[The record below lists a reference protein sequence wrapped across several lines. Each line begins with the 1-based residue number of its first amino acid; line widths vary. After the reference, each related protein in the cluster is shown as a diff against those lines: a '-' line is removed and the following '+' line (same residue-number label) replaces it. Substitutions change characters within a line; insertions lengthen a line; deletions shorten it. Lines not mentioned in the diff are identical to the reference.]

1 MAGKTLE
8 ERIRIL
14 EDIEEIK
21 QLKAKFCNLMDM
33 YGNFDVS
40 EVFTE
45 DAELD
50 YRPLLA
56 EKIVG
61 IEAISALFDPDSVAQ
76 WERMVRHQ
84 LTNPIIEVDGDKAKG
99 VWYMYGVA
107 TLIAPDKDIAIV
119 EHLTYEDELR
129 KENGKWK
136 ISRIKGLTAFISPYE
151 DGWVKTP
158 MFDLNSQ
165 VYGAGE

>member
-1 MAGKTLE
+1 MAAKTLE
-8 ERIRIL
+8 ERVGIM

-21 QLKAKFCNLMDM
+21 QLKAKFCYLMDM
-33 YGNFDVS
+33 YGDFEVS
-40 EVFTE
+40 EIFTE

-56 EKIVG
+56 EKFVG

-107 TLIAPDKDIAIV
+107 TLIAPDRDIAIV

-136 ISRIKGLTAFISPYE
+136 ISKLKGITTFISPYE

-165 VYGAGE
+165 ISGVE